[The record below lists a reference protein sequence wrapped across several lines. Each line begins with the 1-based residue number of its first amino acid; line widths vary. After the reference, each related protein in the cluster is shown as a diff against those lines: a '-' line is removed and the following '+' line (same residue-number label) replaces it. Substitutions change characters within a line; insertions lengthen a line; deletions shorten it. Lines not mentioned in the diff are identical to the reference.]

1 MMGRRE
7 DGDERA
13 DAVRLRERGGANERG
28 RFVNE
33 RVGVI
38 DMARVLVGVVGC
50 TTRERG
56 TQT

>member
-13 DAVRLRERGGANERG
+13 DAVRLRERGGADERG

-33 RVGVI
+33 RVGVRE
-38 DMARVLVGVVGC
+38 MASGW
-50 TTRERG
+50 
-56 TQT
+56 